1 MHPGLGAGLHPEPV
15 HVGFVAL
22 PFGELKSLCGRRAR
36 AAFDGGPVLCV
47 PIVFFPLVEITTG
60 SKRSGYVDGEI
71 AAPVPVNAQVVGCQ
85 SDTGVYR

>member
-1 MHPGLGAGLHPEPV
+1 MHPWLGAGLHPEPV

-22 PFGELKSLCGRRAR
+22 PVGEPKGLGGGCAGT
-36 AAFDGGPVLCV
+36 AFDGGPVLCV

-71 AAPVPVNAQVVGCQ
+71 AAPVPVNAQVVDCQ
-85 SDTGVYR
+85 SDTDVYR